1 MLKILFYILYHG
13 WKIEEPRFNS
23 RSLQRLQT
31 VFIAQQCTFF
41 VFLFLIPIDKY
52 FDTKFLNWIK
62 LLTNDIKNVRLFVM
76 VFVILTIIIYNYFT
90 IFRKDVREQILIQY
104 KGKFKTLIK
113 YHNVIF
119 ALLLLLPFILI
130 YLLDN

>member
-1 MLKILFYILYHG
+1 MYHG

-23 RSLQRLQT
+23 RNLQRLQT
-31 VFIAQQCTFF
+31 AFIAQQCTFF
-41 VFLFLIPIDKY
+41 IILFLIPIEKY

-62 LLTNDIKNVRLFVM
+62 LLTNDIKTVRLFVM
-76 VFVILTIIIYNYFT
+76 LFVISTIIIYNYFT
-90 IFRKDVREQILIQY
+90 IFRKDARAKILNQY
-104 KGKFKTLIK
+104 KGKFTTLIK